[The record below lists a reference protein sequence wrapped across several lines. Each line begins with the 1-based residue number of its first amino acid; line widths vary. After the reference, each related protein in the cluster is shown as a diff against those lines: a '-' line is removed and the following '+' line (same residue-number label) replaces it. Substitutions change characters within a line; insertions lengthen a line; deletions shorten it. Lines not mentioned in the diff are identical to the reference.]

1 MLAIQKMQIIQV
13 IRIIHV
19 QIIKVRHIIQ
29 IMQVIHLRQVHLV
42 FNFRVCFCTEDIL
55 HSFFNSAL
63 LFLVDWTDLDKFYIW
78 ICQILLIGVAN
89 KTRPAETDFFIMTQ
103 KLFNCE
109 NGQKN
114 SEQYQNSKPWD
125 LSKKMWKMK
134 NCQNCGNEQFD

>member
-1 MLAIQKMQIIQV
+1 
-13 IRIIHV
+13 
-19 QIIKVRHIIQ
+19 
-29 IMQVIHLRQVHLV
+29 MQVIHLRLVHLV
-42 FNFRVCFCTEDIL
+42 FDFRVFFTEDIP

-109 NGQKN
+109 KGQKN
-114 SEQYQNSKPWD
+114 SEQYQNHET
-125 LSKKMWKMK
+125 L
-134 NCQNCGNEQFD
+134 

>member
-1 MLAIQKMQIIQV
+1 MQALQKNANNTSNTYVHVKQV
-13 IRIIHV
+13 QV
-19 QIIKVRHIIQ
+19 IKVRHIIQ

-114 SEQYQNSKPWD
+114 SEQYQNSISWD
-125 LSKKMWKMK
+125 FIVRPKS
-134 NCQNCGNEQFD
+134 CQNCGNEQFD